1 MSWVRELCTKTL
13 GRFAIVLLATS
24 LLVFQAANSR
34 FRPFIVRSI
43 DFEDLHH
50 GKLLTKSVLA
60 TFWGMR
66 SVTSCALACAVNPKC
81 RSFNFC
87 ESLKCE
93 LNREDLFSGDF
104 MDNWVDDRNCLYGG
118 MLQESIP
125 ECYDG
130 EEFKDIRDD
139 LDPGECEINQ
149 KRIDAG
155 MRALEDMPIIL
166 EKTNTEYKAYQT
178 QSKETTQFH
187 GHGGLNEVAPANKTM
202 QVKVLQWYKIGTL
215 DRENGWYDAQAFC
228 EQEGGNLF
236 YRLDGTR
243 EQLEFFY
250 DTFGDDNFWVGVKAA
265 GAVSDNSWINV
276 KGEAVSADKLFW
288 GDRLLLNRSHENF
301 VLLGYRAGERVY
313 LRNQNPKYE
322 NGICD
327 LVN

>member
-13 GRFAIVLLATS
+13 GRFVIVLLATS
-24 LLVFQAANSR
+24 LLVFQTANSR

-130 EEFKDIRDD
+130 EDFKDIRDD
-139 LDPGECEINQ
+139 LDPGKCEINQ
-149 KRIDAG
+149 KRIDAD
-155 MRALEDMPIIL
+155 MRALEDMPTIQ
-166 EKTNTEYKAYQT
+166 EKTNVQYKLF
-178 QSKETTQFH
+178 QSKEGVQFY
-187 GHGGLNEVAPANKTM
+187 GHGGFAPANNTVL
-202 QVKVLQWYKIGTL
+202 VKVLEFYKVGTL
-215 DRENGWYDAQAFC
+215 QISQNGWNDAQAFC

-243 EQLEFFY
+243 EQLDFFY

-265 GAVSDNSWINV
+265 GAVSDNTWINV
-276 KGEAVSADKLFW
+276 KGEAVGADKLFW
-288 GDRLLLNRSHENF
+288 GNGLMLNHSDRAF
-301 VLLGYRAGERVY
+301 VGLRYGAGGRAY
-313 LRNQNPKYE
+313 LKNQDPRHT

-327 LVN
+327 LLN